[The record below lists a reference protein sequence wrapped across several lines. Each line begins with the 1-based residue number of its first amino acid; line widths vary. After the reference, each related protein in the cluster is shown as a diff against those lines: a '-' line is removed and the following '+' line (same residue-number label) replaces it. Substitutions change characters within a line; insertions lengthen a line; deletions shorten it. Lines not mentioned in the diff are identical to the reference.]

1 MVSEEP
7 EFEAA
12 EIGGEVGDDFIGVAE
27 IVDPHLGTEGESVF
41 FEEGCGVVWIRWRT
55 AEGGGREVTVEVRV

>member
-1 MVSEEP
+1 LVSEEP

-12 EIGGEVGDDFIGVAE
+12 EIGGEVGDDFVRVAE

-41 FEEGCGVVWIRWRT
+41 FEEGGGVVWIGWWT
-55 AEGGGREVTVEVRV
+55 AEGGGEVAVEVRV